1 MKTSWALCC
10 LYQFL
15 AIFAFGHNADDLVLP
30 KGFNQTIDLSQR
42 SQIYVDKSIKLDLAS
57 IQQQFKQGNFIDLK
71 NLQLAGKYERGK
83 YAYWL
88 RLPII
93 NHEETSS
100 LLSLNCGAF
109 DSVRVF
115 LINPNKTTESL
126 LVGMKVRRTAAH
138 DQLPFPDP
146 SSAPLNLTAKTP
158 YEIYVRINNEIEINR
173 KIIPTIYNPQYELS
187 HNYFQIIRVY
197 IFQFTFF
204 GLLLFITIVNLFQY
218 IQNRDKSYLFYSL
231 YIFSL
236 LLFFTRD
243 FDFNSPLI
251 RIWPIWF
258 SAHHFLTPLI
268 LLNISFYM
276 LFVDSFLDAKNRLPN
291 LHQIVLRGLWVCLV
305 CFVIDRILML
315 IDPSW
320 AWRFYSFTKII
331 ALAILSVI
339 VFRIVYFQ
347 GRLSFFVLTGS
358 IVLLVSTVATGL
370 MSFKEVHI
378 VNWFDV
384 TYIPQY
390 GGILLEVLFF
400 SVGLAYK
407 SRLAEKEKSIM
418 RSKLNLREQEARHQK
433 ELNEMRNTFFAN
445 ISHEF
450 RTPLTII
457 IGMSKELMRNSN
469 TTAFRKKMGMI
480 TDNAMKLLNLVNQM
494 LDLAQLEAKKMKLEL
509 TKNDIVNYLEY
520 LVDAYQSY
528 AQSKELDLQF
538 YSEID
543 ELVMNFDE
551 EKLQRVISNLLS
563 NAIKFTQK
571 YGKIILVAKIN
582 EEGEE
587 NQLEIRVK
595 DNGIGIIPE
604 ALPFIF
610 SRFYQAASPAKKEEM
625 VTRQQG
631 TGIGLALV
639 AEIIALME
647 GRIRVESDPKTGTIF
662 FITLPIQNDP
672 LILPASKKMIR
683 PDKVAATLFP
693 KNKIDTT
700 AISTSLHL
708 NGQPSILIVE
718 DNKDV
723 IYYLQTCLDDTY
735 HCEFATNGQE
745 GLNVAVSNLP
755 DIIIS
760 DIMMPVMD
768 GFQLCTAL
776 KKDARTNHIPIILL
790 TARAHQ
796 SDKVSGL
803 ECGADAYLIKPFQKE
818 ELLVRIHNLLTI
830 RQQLQQKYL
839 SHLKENPP
847 TKIEDKFLQKLNT
860 IIASH
865 LDDGSFSINDLCRQ
879 IKMSRST
886 IHKKIK
892 ALTGLSTTEYIRTYR
907 LLEAQKLLT
916 TQDLTIAEVAYQT
929 GFNSPSWFT
938 QAYKKKFGQS
948 PNKTR
953 K

>member
-1 MKTSWALCC
+1 MKTSWVLSC
-10 LYQFL
+10 LFL
-15 AIFAFGHNADDLVLP
+15 LMAFFAVGQHDNDLTLP
-30 KGFNQTIDLSQR
+30 KGFNQDIDLSQA
-42 SQIYVDKSIKLDLAS
+42 SQIYVDKTANLSLET
-57 IQQQFKQGNFIDLK
+57 IQQKFKEGNFIYLSDLE
-71 NLQLAGKYERGK
+71 LAGKYERGK

-93 NHEETSS
+93 IHEETSS
-100 LLSLNCGAF
+100 LFSLNCGAF
-109 DSVRVF
+109 DSLHVYV
-115 LINPNKTTESL
+115 INPDQTTESSL
-126 LVGMKVRRTAAH
+126 AGMKVKRTTAH

-146 SSAPLNLTAKTP
+146 SSAPLSLTPNLP
-158 YEIYVRINNEIEINR
+158 HEIYIKIKNEIEINR
-173 KIIPTIYNPQYELS
+173 KIIPRIYHPQFELS
-187 HNYFQIIRVY
+187 QNYFQIIRVY

-204 GLLLFITIVNLFQY
+204 GLLFFITIINLFQY
-218 IQNRDKSYLFYSL
+218 LQNRDKAYLFYSL

-258 SAHHFLTPLI
+258 SAHHFLTPLV

-276 LFVDSFLDAKNRLPN
+276 LFVDSFLDAKNKLPT
-291 LHQIVLRGLWVCLV
+291 LHRIALRGLWICLG
-305 CFVIDRILML
+305 CFVIDRILLL
-315 IDPSW
+315 IDPWW

-339 VFRIVYFQ
+339 VFRIIYFQ

-390 GGILLEVLFF
+390 IGILLEVLFF

-418 RSKLNLREQEARHQK
+418 RSTLNLREQEARHQK
-433 ELNEMRNTFFAN
+433 ELNEIRNTFFAN

-469 TTAFRKKMGMI
+469 IAIKKKLGMVNN
-480 TDNAMKLLNLVNQM
+480 NATKLLDLVNQM
-494 LDLAQLEAKKMKLEL
+494 LDLAQFEAKKMKLSL
-509 TKNDIVNYLEY
+509 TKNDVINYLEY
-520 LVDAYQSY
+520 LVDSYQSY

-538 YSEID
+538 YSEIN
-543 ELVMNFDE
+543 ELTMDFDD

-563 NAIKFTQK
+563 NAIKFTPK
-571 YGKIILVAKIN
+571 YGRIILVAKIN
-582 EEGEE
+582 DAEEK

-595 DNGIGIIPE
+595 DNGIGIPPE
-604 ALPFIF
+604 EVPFIF
-610 SRFYQAASPAKKEEM
+610 GRFYQVAPQLKKDED
-625 VTRQQG
+625 VTQQQG

-639 AEIIALME
+639 AEIIALMD
-647 GRIRVESDPKTGTIF
+647 GHIQVESNPKTGTT
-662 FITLPIQNDP
+662 FIIRLPIHNDPMVSSPLKELVSPDDP
-672 LILPASKKMIR
+672 LITLLPESKI
-683 PDKVAATLFP
+683 
-693 KNKIDTT
+693 TT
-700 AISTSLHL
+700 PTISRSSPLD
-708 NGQPSILIVE
+708 NQPSILIVE

-723 IYYLQTCLDDTY
+723 IYYLQTCLEDTY
-735 HCEFATNGQE
+735 HCEFATNGKE
-745 GLNVAVSNLP
+745 GLNVATTKLP

-768 GFQLCTAL
+768 GFQLCASL
-776 KKDARTNHIPIILL
+776 KKDPRTNHIPIILL
-790 TARAHQ
+790 TARANQ
-796 SDKVSGL
+796 SDKISGL
-803 ECGADAYLIKPFQKE
+803 KYGADAYIVKPFQKE
-818 ELLVRIHNLLTI
+818 ELLVRITNLLTI
-830 RQQLQQKYL
+830 RQQLQKR
-839 SHLKENPP
+839 HL
-847 TKIEDKFLQKLNT
+847 TQLQKEKSPQIENEFLLKFNE
-860 IIASH
+860 IIAKH
-865 LDDGSFSINDLCRQ
+865 LDNSSFTINDLCHQ

-907 LLEAQKLLT
+907 LLEAKKLLAN
-916 TQDLTIAEVAYQT
+916 QNFSIAEVAYQT

-938 QAYKKKFGQS
+938 QAYKKEFGHT
-948 PNKTR
+948 PTETR

>member
-1 MKTSWALCC
+1 MKTSWALLC
-10 LYQFL
+10 LFL
-15 AIFAFGHNADDLVLP
+15 LMASFAVGQYSNDLTLP
-30 KGFNQTIDLSQR
+30 KGFTQVIDLSQK
-42 SQIYVDKSIKLDLAS
+42 SQIYVDKTANLPLEI
-57 IQQQFKQGNFIDLK
+57 IQQKFKNGDFIYLK
-71 NLQLAGKYERGK
+71 NLELAGKYERGK

-88 RLPII
+88 RLPVII
-93 NHEETSS
+93 HEETSS
-100 LLSLNCGAF
+100 LFSLNCGAF
-109 DSVRVF
+109 DSLHVYVVS
-115 LINPNKTTESL
+115 PDQTTASS
-126 LVGMKVRRTAAH
+126 LVGMKVNRTTAH

-146 SSAPLNLTAKTP
+146 SSAPLTLTSNVP
-158 YEIYVRINNEIEINR
+158 HEIYIKIKNEIEINR
-173 KIIPTIYNPQYELS
+173 KIIPRIYHPQFELS
-187 HNYFQIIRVY
+187 QNYFQIIRVY

-204 GLLLFITIVNLFQY
+204 GLLFFITIVNLFQY
-218 IQNRDKSYLFYSL
+218 LQNRDKAYLFYSL

-276 LFVDSFLDAKNRLPN
+276 LFVDSFLDAKNKLPN
-291 LHQIVLRGLWVCLV
+291 LHKIALRGLWICLG

-339 VFRIVYFQ
+339 VFRIIYFQ

-390 GGILLEVLFF
+390 TGILLEVLFF

-418 RSKLNLREQEARHQK
+418 RSTLNLREQEARHQK

-469 TTAFRKKMGMI
+469 TAIKKKLGMV
-480 TDNAMKLLNLVNQM
+480 TNNATKLLDLVNQM
-494 LDLAQLEAKKMKLEL
+494 LDLAQLEAKKMELNL
-509 TKNDIVNYLEY
+509 TKNDVINYLEY
-520 LVDAYQSY
+520 LVDSYQSY

-538 YSEID
+538 YSEIN
-543 ELVMNFDE
+543 ELTMDFDD

-563 NAIKFTQK
+563 NAIKFTPK
-571 YGKIILVAKIN
+571 YGKIIIVAKIDHT
-582 EEGEE
+582 EEK

-595 DNGIGIIPE
+595 DNGIGIPPKE
-604 ALPFIF
+604 VPFIF
-610 SRFYQAASPAKKEEM
+610 GRFYQATPQLKKDEDAIQ
-625 VTRQQG
+625 QQG

-639 AEIIALME
+639 AEIIALMD
-647 GRIRVESDPKTGTIF
+647 GHIKVESSPRSGTTFIIHLPIHNDPIISSPLEELVSPDDTL
-662 FITLPIQNDP
+662 ITLLPESKITSPKISQSPPLND
-672 LILPASKKMIR
+672 
-683 PDKVAATLFP
+683 
-693 KNKIDTT
+693 
-700 AISTSLHL
+700 
-708 NGQPSILIVE
+708 QPSILIVE

-723 IYYLQTCLDDTY
+723 IYYLQTCLHDTY

-745 GLNVAVSNLP
+745 GLNIATAKLP

-768 GFQLCTAL
+768 GFQLCATL
-776 KKDARTNHIPIILL
+776 KKDPRTNHIPIILL
-790 TARAHQ
+790 TARANQ

-803 ECGADAYLIKPFQKE
+803 KSGADAYIVKPFQKE
-818 ELLVRIHNLLTI
+818 ELLVRINNLLTI
-830 RQQLQQKYL
+830 RQQLQE
-839 SHLKENPP
+839 SHLTQLQKEKAP
-847 TKIEDKFLQKLNT
+847 KVEDKFLLKLNK
-860 IIASH
+860 IIAKH
-865 LDDGSFSINDLCRQ
+865 LDDSNFSINDLCHQ

-907 LLEAQKLLT
+907 LLEAKKLLAN
-916 TQDLTIAEVAYQT
+916 QNFSIAEVAYQT

-938 QAYKKKFGQS
+938 QAYKKKFGHT
-948 PNKTR
+948 PIETR